1 MKKKML
7 HKKKKRLSYEVIIAI
22 LAVVVILSIIAIFNY
37 DRIILMIKGYNFS
50 EQSIILN
57 LDEEDVKRILET
69 DELITISEWDEISNH
84 HHYLEY
90 QTYKN
95 YKKDL
100 SKKDIIKYI
109 DTFYQDCYQ
118 QLKKLKYSY
127 EEMIE
132 LMKIADIE
140 DFKMIIDNK
149 YSYAKIKPY
158 LDVKGMSFKNINEY
172 ITSGKEPV
180 SAVLST
186 TYPFIDAKN
195 KVTKEYEILEPE
207 NTLALIKKG
216 FVLPKDYEPQDLVE
230 PNISIAP
237 DTENKKLRKDAAKAL
252 EQMYQDALAE
262 DYHLVL
268 NSGYRSYD
276 EQVEIYNDYFNRYD
290 EVTASGLVAKPG
302 SSEHQLGL
310 GVDLTSQSVIDKKR
324 MVFGDTDEYK
334 WVAKNAYKYGFILR
348 YPKNRSDITGT
359 ANEPWHLRYV
369 GKKAAKIIYDNNWT
383 LEEYILKYGFD
394 YELKKID

>member
-1 MKKKML
+1 M
-7 HKKKKRLSYEVIIAI
+7 
-22 LAVVVILSIIAIFNY
+22 
-37 DRIILMIKGYNFS
+37 
-50 EQSIILN
+50 
-57 LDEEDVKRILET
+57 
-69 DELITISEWDEISNH
+69 
-84 HHYLEY
+84 
-90 QTYKN
+90 
-95 YKKDL
+95 

-207 NTLALIKKG
+207 NTLVLIKKG

-252 EQMYQDALAE
+252 EQMYQDALTE
-262 DYHLVL
+262 DYRLVL
-268 NSGYRSYD
+268 NSGYRSY
-276 EQVEIYNDYFNRYD
+276 ESQTKIYD
-290 EVTASGLVAKPG
+290 EYFKKYDAITASGLVSKPG

-310 GVDLTSQSVIDKKR
+310 GVDLTSQSVIDKEKL
-324 MVFGDTDEYK
+324 VFGDTEEYK
-334 WVAKNAYKYGFILR
+334 CVVKNAYKYGFILR
-348 YPKNRSDITGT
+348 YPKNKASLTGM
-359 ANEPWHLRYV
+359 ANEPWHFRYV
-369 GKKAAKIIYDNNWT
+369 GKKAAKIIYDNDWT
-383 LEEYILKYGFD
+383 LEDYILKYGFS
-394 YELKKID
+394 YELKAVD